1 MRIAQGEQCFVVI
14 EASLGSLPI
23 TGDVTLVAG
32 LAQCA
37 IVLVILQVAGHAVT
51 GRILED
57 QALVATLAFDLDVL
71 TQQGELGLVVV
82 ELALIVPTTLV
93 VTRRAIAPQATLV
106 LVVLLMTTLAI
117 RCQLLLVQGAG
128 VTSLA
133 LGMTVLAVERVLGV
147 HIVIEHAGLP
157 AACVV
162 TGLALL
168 TKLSL
173 MASPPLDQIRVVLAV
188 ASKAIARRVLIAL
201 ILMASTA
208 LDLCVLVSQV
218 KPRLGMIERC
228 LLPARLIVAIGA
240 LTAQGPLVHIA
251 VFVADRTISRCFT
264 PFSSYHMA
272 GLAVD
277 GYMLPRQ

>member
-1 MRIAQGEQCFVVI
+1 MRIAQGEQRFVVI
-14 EASLGSLPI
+14 EAPLGSLPI

-37 IVLVILQVAGHAVT
+37 IMLVILQVAGHAIT

-71 TQQGELGLVVV
+71 TQQGELGLVMV
-82 ELALIVPTTLV
+82 ELALILPATFVMA
-93 VTRRAIAPQATLV
+93 RRAIATQATLV
-106 LVVLLMTTLAI
+106 LVVLLVTTQAI
-117 RCQLLLVQGAG
+117 RCQLLLVQGAC
-128 VTSLA
+128 VTGLA

-157 AACVV
+157 AARVV

-168 TKLSL
+168 TKLAL
-173 MASPPLDQIRVVLAV
+173 MASPPLDQIRVILVV
-188 ASKAIARRVLIAL
+188 TSKAIARRVLVAL

-208 LDLCVLVSQV
+208 LDLSVFVGQV
-218 KPRLGMIERC
+218 EPRLGMIERR

-240 LTAQGPLVHIA
+240 LAAQSPLVHIA
-251 VFVADRTISRCFT
+251 FFVAGRTISGCFT
-264 PFSSYHMA
+264 PFSPCHMA
-272 GLAVD
+272 GLAFD
-277 GYMLPRQ
+277 GCMLPRQ